1 MIGYEEQVTKS
12 KVMEISVF
20 SQGAL
25 FHNSQITHESIDKN
39 NLTNASKLMRSVEKR
54 GKHTRTKSPMIE
66 DVYSTQ
72 KEIQQLTEDDIL
84 NFNFLQNLLELID
97 SEEFFV
103 DSITSQENLISHII
117 YMIKQYF

>member
-1 MIGYEEQVTKS
+1 
-12 KVMEISVF
+12 MEISVF

-25 FHNSQITHESIDKN
+25 FHNSHITHESIDKN
-39 NLTNASKLMRSVEKR
+39 NLTNTSKLMRSVEKR

-117 YMIKQYF
+117 YNSKNKLNIKMDIEVR